1 MPSPTLLENIVL
13 NMQRFEI
20 AAIAACRDAALGR
33 LELWLLQ
40 LNQQVFL
47 QLAAK
52 AALLL
57 MTIIQII
64 VIF

>member
-1 MPSPTLLENIVL
+1 MLLENIVL

-20 AAIAACRDAALGR
+20 AASRPRAAGVVAVDTEPASI
-33 LELWLLQ
+33 
-40 LNQQVFL
+40 F
-47 QLAAK
+47 